1 MSRLL
6 DYAHKQAEGLPLRLD
21 NIENMPVTIQAV
33 RFNDGQFG
41 AYAVMTVV
49 KPDGEIVDVM
59 TSAMLVLDALVAVVD
74 AGALPAEV
82 TFNKNG
88 RTWIIE

>member
-1 MSRLL
+1 
-6 DYAHKQAEGLPLRLD
+6 
-21 NIENMPVTIQAV
+21 
-33 RFNDGQFG
+33 
-41 AYAVMTVV
+41 MTVV

-74 AGALPAEV
+74 AGALPTEA